1 MSRPLVLRP
10 AAEADIE
17 EAFRWY
23 EDQRAGLGSEFLLA
37 VEAALAAIEREPELH
52 APVHRN
58 ARRVLLR
65 RFPYSLLY
73 LIQRESVDVLGC
85 FHVRRDPRRWRS
97 RL

>member
-1 MSRPLVLRP
+1 
-10 AAEADIE
+10 
-17 EAFRWY
+17 
-23 EDQRAGLGSEFLLA
+23 
-37 VEAALAAIEREPELH
+37 
-52 APVHRN
+52 
-58 ARRVLLR
+58 LLR